1 MTSLGRAVGPLI
13 LALAASATGA
23 AASARVPELG
33 NGDLIPP
40 GLRPVAIDSPAL
52 QQSLSRGPAW
62 RGFATQHRG
71 WRALWNQATGTPHRA
86 FGPGIPLPGSTPRP
100 ASAARAVRSLIAGP
114 PEHFGTSPTLETRAA
129 HPVEDRSHWRYR

>member
-13 LALAASATGA
+13 LALTVSATGA

-71 WRALWNQATGTPHRA
+71 WRALWNQATATPHRA
-86 FGPGIPLPGSTPRP
+86 FGPGIPLPGFAPRP
-100 ASAARAVRSLIAGP
+100 AAADRAVRA
-114 PEHFGTSPTLETRAA
+114 
-129 HPVEDRSHWRYR
+129 

>member
-1 MTSLGRAVGPLI
+1 MTSLERAVGPLI
-13 LALAASATGA
+13 LALAVSATGA
-23 AASARVPELG
+23 GASARVPELG

-71 WRALWNQATGTPHRA
+71 WRALWNQATGTPHPA
-86 FGPGIPLPGSTPRP
+86 FAPRP
-100 ASAARAVRSLIAGP
+100 AAADRAVRAFIAGH
-114 PEHFGTSPTLETRAA
+114 PELFGQGPTLETLAA
-129 HPVEDRSHWRYR
+129 HPFEDR